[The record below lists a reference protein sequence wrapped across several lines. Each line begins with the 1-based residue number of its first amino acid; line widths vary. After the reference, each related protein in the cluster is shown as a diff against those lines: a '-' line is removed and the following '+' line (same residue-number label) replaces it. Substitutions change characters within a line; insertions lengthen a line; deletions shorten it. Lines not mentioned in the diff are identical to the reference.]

1 MVKKIFIATFVG
13 LIICAGVK
21 AEAAD
26 VYVGM
31 SPVTGYECYVM
42 TDTIH
47 YTNENRMFI
56 SSATLKMVDQYGDI
70 HYLEYTFFDLDNDAI
85 DVEFTNSQ
93 GFSGRAT
100 AQDTMIEWA
109 MYTVIREMIIG
120 DY

>member
-1 MVKKIFIATFVG
+1 MVKKIFIAIFVG

-42 TDTIH
+42 TNSISRKSEH
-47 YTNENRMFI
+47 RMVI
-56 SSATLKMVDQYGDI
+56 TSATLKMIDQYGGA
-70 HYLEYTFFDLDNDAI
+70 HYLDYDFYALDGGTD
-85 DVEFTNSQ
+85 DVTFTNSQ
-93 GFSGRAT
+93 GFKGRAT
-100 AQDTMIEWA
+100 PQDTPIEWA
-109 MYTVIREMIIG
+109 MYTVIR

>member
-1 MVKKIFIATFVG
+1 MAAIVG

-42 TDTIH
+42 TNTIESKSEH
-47 YTNENRMFI
+47 RMLI
-56 SSATLKMVDQYGDI
+56 TSATLKMIDQYGGA
-70 HYLEYTFFDLDNDAI
+70 HYLDYSFFDLDGDFT

-93 GFSGRAT
+93 GFSGKAT
-100 AQDTMIEWA
+100 PQDTPIEWA
-109 MYTVIREMIIG
+109 MYTVIR
-120 DY
+120 DC